1 MSATVPSGG
10 SQTIVSGEVGFTE
23 PLNVAGEYNI
33 QGEFNFD
40 GPVTGTFTAIR
51 PLEVASGDA
60 LAVETAT
67 AGSPLNL
74 AGELNLTGELKLTD
88 SPSFTASGIIQP
100 PRPGLISAEATFQ
113 GGRVVTTEGEFNPTV
128 AFSAPPGGGADG
140 TIDYAITTTGIR
152 AGADVTTSISASFDG
167 IRAGATALPTT
178 PER

>member
-10 SQTIVSGEVGFTE
+10 SQTIGSGEVGFTE

-100 PRPGLISAEATFQ
+100 PRPGLISAQ
-113 GGRVVTTEGEFNPTV
+113 RSKVVVSLRPRGSSTPLSL
-128 AFSAPPGGGADG
+128 SAHRPVVVRMAQS
-140 TIDYAITTTGIR
+140 TMR
-152 AGADVTTSISASFDG
+152 
-167 IRAGATALPTT
+167 
-178 PER
+178 